1 MENDGKVQ
9 IIIEIG
15 GKISETRLQYTV
27 RILHYTRVFLNRKN
41 GSKIIQKKWWKILLL
56 FFYQKLVK
64 KFE

>member
-15 GKISETRLQYTV
+15 GKISETRLKYTV

-41 GSKIIQKKWWKILLL
+41 GSKIIGKNGGKNCFFLPKIGE
-56 FFYQKLVK
+56 KV
-64 KFE
+64 